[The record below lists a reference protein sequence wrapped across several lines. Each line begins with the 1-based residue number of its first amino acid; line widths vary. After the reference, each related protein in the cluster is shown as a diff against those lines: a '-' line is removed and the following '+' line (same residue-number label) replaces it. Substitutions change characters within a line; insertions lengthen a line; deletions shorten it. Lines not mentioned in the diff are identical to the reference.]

1 MNLATGVKEARLN
14 VPEPETA
21 HSDLVI
27 IDEPELYHDQAVL
40 EETPPRVRPPRFDAD
55 EAALFHQGLST
66 LRSSSTD
73 DEGLV
78 PALSDLQELCH
89 SQDWGIALTKDG
101 AGTRFLVQI
110 LQDVSGKL
118 AIRSLSALLLAT
130 AIQNNPEAL
139 SAALSHLYYDEGPKG
154 PLDAVMLALLH
165 DQYPQLLTRV
175 VFLLSALCQDP
186 RQLARFANAGGLEI
200 LLRVFDVEHVGQ
212 DERDKLRGKIANFVV
227 DHIDQLNDVTVAV
240 EEEKG
245 AETLMEE
252 EGRNHYQK
260 DDGDWVVVDHLEA
273 FPEAKANTFNR
284 RAFRKALIDWDDAL
298 GKGIERLRASNQ
310 SSESAALDSFVK
322 AYSATGRSLKVPK
335 SG

>member
-55 EAALFHQGLST
+55 EAALFHHGLST

-101 AGTRFLVQI
+101 AATRFLVQI
-110 LQDVSGKL
+110 LQDISGKI

-252 EGRNHYQK
+252 KGRNHYQK

-310 SSESAALDSFVK
+310 NSESAALDSFVK

>member
-55 EAALFHQGLST
+55 EAALFHHGLST

-101 AGTRFLVQI
+101 AATRFLVQI

-118 AIRSLSALLLAT
+118 AIRSLSALLFAT

-165 DQYPQLLTRV
+165 DQCPQLLTRV

-252 EGRNHYQK
+252 KGRNHYQK

-310 SSESAALDSFVK
+310 NSESAALDSFVK